1 MVCCCLTIVPVCFP
15 RLRYR
20 FPIRFPCK
28 HSGEHDRDY
37 SAFWSFSLGAKGS
50 SRQLINLSAGAECP
64 ALTLI
69 DGNDMKLTLESLKEH
84 GAFTGRPVE
93 KEITRKQGEK
103 ELTATVF
110 VRPLGYYTARA
121 DILAIGGKVD
131 GVAGR
136 IAASICDETGKPVF
150 TAADI
155 TGEADPERGALDG
168 NLTVALLVAIQ
179 QVNNLGKTEPSAQT
193 TKLVRTSP

>member
-1 MVCCCLTIVPVCFP
+1 
-15 RLRYR
+15 
-20 FPIRFPCK
+20 
-28 HSGEHDRDY
+28 
-37 SAFWSFSLGAKGS
+37 
-50 SRQLINLSAGAECP
+50 
-64 ALTLI
+64 
-69 DGNDMKLTLESLKEH
+69 MKLTLESLKEH

-93 KEITRKQGEK
+93 KEITRSRRERTDGNGVC
-103 ELTATVF
+103 TAF
-110 VRPLGYYTARA
+110 GLLHSQA

-193 TKLVRTSP
+193 TKLLVRTSP